1 MRYWKTVSS
10 VGLAALLA
18 FGAGCDSGSSKA
30 DKEKAKAEKKEED
43 KEKSSSEKEK
53 SEKSAEQG
61 ELPYEATGTVATV
74 DGAKITAEEYNDIV
88 QKRHSGMRRRLPKQM
103 AERMKTE
110 TLNALID
117 KHLIEREIEKADV
130 EITDEDAKKEFAN
143 FKERFP
149 NEKAFQQFLKF
160 RKTSKDEIQKQ
171 IKKDLALRQ
180 LLRESQG
187 IEVTDEAAKK
197 YYDDNPKKFEQP
209 EKVKARHIL
218 INTPPKADDKAI
230 EKARKKAE
238 KIAKEAQK
246 EGADFAKLA
255 KEKSEGPSAK
265 KGGDLGYFS
274 KNRMVPGFSEK
285 AFAMKDGEISGP
297 VKTKFG
303 FHIIKRE
310 GHKEAKKKTFDEV
323 KDDIVKQLERKEFRS
338 ALDKFLKDLK
348 KDAKIEKN
356 PDNIKVNVEAKKP
369 GSGGGLKGLGN
380 IGGGKGGNLQLK
392 MNQLKGLNEKGGDD
406 KESGGSEK

>member
-1 MRYWKTVSS
+1 V
-10 VGLAALLA
+10 
-18 FGAGCDSGSSKA
+18 
-30 DKEKAKAEKKEED
+30 
-43 KEKSSSEKEK
+43 
-53 SEKSAEQG
+53 
-61 ELPYEATGTVATV
+61 
-74 DGAKITAEEYNDIV
+74 
-88 QKRHSGMRRRLPKQM
+88 
-103 AERMKTE
+103 
-110 TLNALID
+110 
-117 KHLIEREIEKADV
+117 
-130 EITDEDAKKEFAN
+130 
-143 FKERFP
+143 
-149 NEKAFQQFLKF
+149 
-160 RKTSKDEIQKQ
+160 
-171 IKKDLALRQ
+171 
-180 LLRESQG
+180 LRERQG

-218 INTPPKADDKAI
+218 INTPPKADDKAV
-230 EKARKKAE
+230 EEARKKAE

-246 EGADFAKLA
+246 EGTDFGKLA

-310 GHKEAKKKTFDEV
+310 GHKKAEKKSFEEAKG
-323 KDDIVKQLERKEFRS
+323 DIVKQLERKKFRS

-356 PDNIKVNVEAKKP
+356 ADNIKVNVEAKKP
-369 GSGGGLKGLGN
+369 GAGGGLKGLGN
-380 IGGGKGGNLQLK
+380 IGGGKGGNLKLK
-392 MNQLKGLNEKGGDD
+392 MNQLKGMNKKGG
-406 KESGGSEK
+406 ESGGSEESGGSAE